1 MSRLNQELGLLQG
14 IGLLSTSLLGTGIFV
29 IPALAA
35 TAADEASLWAWML
48 LIALVLPVAFTFA
61 QLGRHF
67 PHAGGAP
74 HLIGRA
80 FGARMER
87 LSALLFLAV
96 LPVGL
101 PAALNIASGFC
112 QAVLSIDKGGALLI
126 QLGTLVTM
134 LLLGQR
140 PAKASGMLQGA
151 IAVAIIATIA
161 LIWWVGELPASSQP
175 LLPPIQGSWPLLPA
189 ALGVMFWCFVGIEAF
204 THMGEEFKNPERDF
218 PLALLFGVLLAG
230 LVYWACSVAVLSLHS
245 YGDVQTDAASLPR
258 MLDLL
263 LGEKARWIAATVGYL
278 ACFASMNVYMQGFAR
293 LIWSLADEGKLPASL
308 AQRNQHGVPARA
320 LLLVILSCALCASL
334 ASVLDLT
341 VDDLIRYA
349 NGNFVL
355 IYLLSMAAG
364 CVLLR
369 GIWRWLAAFSAL
381 LCGLVLL
388 MLGMDAGY
396 ALGLLVVLGLLDR
409 WREQRNGRLVAEQV
423 IRRGL
428 GRARSRR
435 ACGIHPIHR
444 DCA

>member
-29 IPALAA
+29 VPALAA
-35 TAADEASLWAWML
+35 SSAGETSLWAWMI

-61 QLGRHF
+61 QLGRRF

-80 FGARMER
+80 FGPRMER
-87 LSALLFLAV
+87 LSAWLFLAV

-101 PAALNIASGFC
+101 PAALSIASGFW
-112 QAVLSIDKGGALLI
+112 QAVFELSRGQALAI
-126 QLGTLVTM
+126 QLATLAA
-134 LLLGQR
+134 LFFLGQR
-140 PAKASGMLQGA
+140 PAKASGLIQGA

-161 LIWWVGELPASSQP
+161 LIWWVGDLPSSHQP
-175 LLPPIQGSWPLLPA
+175 LLPPISGSWHLLPA

-230 LVYWACSVAVLSLHS
+230 LVYWACSVAVLSFHA

-258 MLDLL
+258 LLDLL
-263 LGEKARWIAATVGYL
+263 LGEKARWLAAAVGYL

-293 LIWSLADEGKLPASL
+293 LIWSLADEGKLPSSL

-320 LLLVILSCALCASL
+320 LLLVIVSCALCASL
-334 ASVLDLT
+334 ATLLSLT

-349 NGNFVL
+349 NGNFIL
-355 IYLLSMAAG
+355 IYLFSMAAG
-364 CVLLR
+364 VMLLR
-369 GIWRWLAAFSAL
+369 GIWRWVAGFSTL
-381 LCGLVLL
+381 LCLLVLIA
-388 MLGMDAGY
+388 LGMDALY
-396 ALGLLVVLGLLDR
+396 ALGLLALLTGFSLLR
-409 WREQRNGRLVAEQV
+409 QQY
-423 IRRGL
+423 
-428 GRARSRR
+428 SR
-435 ACGIHPIHR
+435 PISPR
-444 DCA
+444 PT

>member
-1 MSRLNQELGLLQG
+1 MSRLNPELGLLQG

-35 TAADEASLWAWML
+35 TAAGEASLWAWML

-61 QLGRHF
+61 QLGRRF

-101 PAALNIASGFC
+101 PAALNIASGFW
-112 QAVLSIDKGGALLI
+112 QALFDLSRGQALTI
-126 QLGTLVTM
+126 QLTTLAAM
-134 LLLGQR
+134 LVLGQR
-140 PAKASGMLQGA
+140 PAKASGMIQGV

-161 LIWWVGELPASSQP
+161 LIWWVGELLVSSQP
-175 LLPPIQGSWPLLPA
+175 LLPEISGSWHLLPA

-263 LGEKARWIAATVGYL
+263 LGDHARWIAATVGYL

-293 LIWSLADEGKLPASL
+293 LIWSLADEGKLPISL
-308 AQRNQHGVPARA
+308 AQRNKHGVPARA

-334 ASVLDLT
+334 AQLLDLT

-349 NGNFVL
+349 NGNFVV

-364 CVLLR
+364 VALLR
-369 GIWRWLAAFSAL
+369 GIWRWLAAFSCL
-381 LCGLVLL
+381 LCALVLL

-409 WREQRNGRLVAEQV
+409 WREQRST
-423 IRRGL
+423 GL
-428 GRARSRR
+428 THQKTQGF
-435 ACGIHPIHR
+435 
-444 DCA
+444 

>member
-1 MSRLNQELGLLQG
+1 MSRLNQEIGLLQG

-35 TAADEASLWAWML
+35 TVAGEASLWAWMI

-61 QLGRHF
+61 QLGRRF

-80 FGARMER
+80 FGPRMER

-101 PAALNIASGFC
+101 PAALNIASGFW
-112 QAVLSIDKGGALLI
+112 QALFDLSQNQALII
-126 QLGTLVTM
+126 QLATLAAILV
-134 LLLGQR
+134 LGQR
-140 PAKASGMLQGA
+140 PAKASGLLQGA
-151 IAVAIIATIA
+151 IAVGVISTIA
-161 LIWWVGELPASSQP
+161 LIWWVGDLPTSSQP
-175 LLPPIQGSWPLLPA
+175 LLPPISGSWHLLPA

-230 LVYWACSVAVLSLHS
+230 LVYWACSVAVLSFHA

-258 MLDLL
+258 LLDLL
-263 LGEKARWIAATVGYL
+263 LGEKARWLAATVGYL

-293 LIWSLADEGKLPASL
+293 LIWSLADEGKLPNSL
-308 AQRNQHGVPARA
+308 AQRNHHGVPARA
-320 LLLVILSCALCASL
+320 LLLVVLACALCAVL
-334 ASVLDLT
+334 ASVLNLT

-355 IYLLSMAAG
+355 VYLLSMAAG
-364 CVLLR
+364 WVLLR

-381 LCGLVLL
+381 LCALVLL
-388 MLGMDAGY
+388 MLEMDAGY
-396 ALGLLVVLGLLDR
+396 ALALLAVLALLDHLN
-409 WREQRNGRLVAEQV
+409 EQRSMRLAA
-423 IRRGL
+423 GP
-428 GRARSRR
+428 
-435 ACGIHPIHR
+435 H
-444 DCA
+444 

>member
-1 MSRLNQELGLLQG
+1 MSRLNQELGLVQG

-35 TAADEASLWAWML
+35 TAAGEASLWAWIL

-61 QLGRHF
+61 QLGRRF

-101 PAALNIASGFC
+101 PAALNIASGFW
-112 QAVLSIDKGGALLI
+112 QALFDLSRGQALAI
-126 QLGTLVTM
+126 QLATLAAM

-140 PAKASGMLQGA
+140 PAKASGMIQGA

-161 LIWWVGELPASSQP
+161 LIWWVGELPVSSQP
-175 LLPPIQGSWPLLPA
+175 LLPEISGSWHLLPA

-263 LGEKARWIAATVGYL
+263 LGDHARWIAATVGYL

-293 LIWSLADEGKLPASL
+293 LIWSLADEGKLPATL

-334 ASVLDLT
+334 AQLLDLT

-349 NGNFVL
+349 NGNFVV

-364 CVLLR
+364 VLLLR
-369 GIWRWLAAFSAL
+369 GIWRVLAGFSAL
-381 LCGLVLL
+381 LCSLVLL
-388 MLGMDAGY
+388 MLGIDAMY
-396 ALGLLVVLGLLDR
+396 ALGLLLVLGLLDR
-409 WREQRNGRLVAEQV
+409 WREQRSTGFTHQKTQ
-423 IRRGL
+423 GF
-428 GRARSRR
+428 
-435 ACGIHPIHR
+435 
-444 DCA
+444 

>member
-35 TAADEASLWAWML
+35 TAAGEASLWAWML

-80 FGARMER
+80 FGPRMER

-101 PAALNIASGFC
+101 PAALNIASGFW
-112 QAVLSIDKGGALLI
+112 QALFDLSRGQALAI
-126 QLGTLVTM
+126 QLATLAAM

-140 PAKASGMLQGA
+140 PAKASGVIQGA

-161 LIWWVGELPASSQP
+161 LIWWVGDLPVSSQP
-175 LLPPIQGSWPLLPA
+175 LLPPIQGSWHLLPA

-230 LVYWACSVAVLSLHS
+230 LVYWACSVAVLSFQA
-245 YGDVQTDAASLPR
+245 YGDVTTDAASLPR
-258 MLDLL
+258 MLDQLP
-263 LGEKARWIAATVGYL
+263 GDKARWIAANIGDGIVPPTH
-278 ACFASMNVYMQGFAR
+278 
-293 LIWSLADEGKLPASL
+293 WLPSSQAF
-308 AQRNQHGVPARA
+308 
-320 LLLVILSCALCASL
+320 
-334 ASVLDLT
+334 
-341 VDDLIRYA
+341 VDATI
-349 NGNFVL
+349 
-355 IYLLSMAAG
+355 AG
-364 CVLLR
+364 L
-369 GIWRWLAAFSAL
+369 GW
-381 LCGLVLL
+381 GLNP
-388 MLGMDAGY
+388 DA
-396 ALGLLVVLGLLDR
+396 
-409 WREQRNGRLVAEQV
+409 LVAEALAAGKLV
-423 IRRGL
+423 PLKPDSPYDVPLYWHWSRSVASALRPLNRAVLEIGRRML
-428 GRARSRR
+428 VPPEA
-435 ACGIHPIHR
+435 P
-444 DCA
+444 

>member
-29 IPALAA
+29 VPALAA
-35 TAADEASLWAWML
+35 TTAGEASLWAWML

-61 QLGRHF
+61 QLGRRF

-101 PAALNIASGFC
+101 PAALNIASGFWH
-112 QAVLSIDKGGALLI
+112 ALFDLSRAQDLAI
-126 QLGTLVTM
+126 QLGTLAAM

-140 PAKASGMLQGA
+140 PAKASSLIQGA
-151 IAVAIIATIA
+151 IAVAIIGTIA
-161 LIWWVGELPASSQP
+161 LIWWVGDLPTISQP
-175 LLPPIQGSWPLLPA
+175 LLPPISGSWHLLPA

-230 LVYWACSVAVLSLHS
+230 LVYWACSVAVLSFHA

-258 MLDLL
+258 LLDHL
-263 LGEKARWIAATVGYL
+263 LGEKARWLAATVGYL

-293 LIWSLADEGKLPASL
+293 LIWSLADEGKLPNSL
-308 AQRNQHGVPARA
+308 AQRNAHGVPARA
-320 LLLVILSCALCASL
+320 LLLVLLSCAVCASL
-334 ASVLDLT
+334 AVLLNLT

-349 NGNFVL
+349 NGNFVV

-364 CVLLR
+364 AVLLR
-369 GIWRWLAAFSAL
+369 GIWRWLAVFSAL
-381 LCGLVLL
+381 LCSSVLM

-396 ALGLLVVLGLLDR
+396 ALGLLAVLGLLDH
-409 WREQRNGRLVAEQV
+409 WRGQRSARLAS
-423 IRRGL
+423 
-428 GRARSRR
+428 ASS
-435 ACGIHPIHR
+435 
-444 DCA
+444 

>member
-29 IPALAA
+29 VPALAA
-35 TAADEASLWAWML
+35 TAAGEASLWAWMI

-101 PAALNIASGFC
+101 PAALNIASGFW
-112 QAVLSIDKGGALLI
+112 QALFDLGRGQTLAI
-126 QLGTLVTM
+126 QLATLVAL

-140 PAKASGMLQGA
+140 PARASGLVQGA
-151 IAVAIIATIA
+151 IAVAIIGTIA
-161 LIWWVGELPASSQP
+161 LIWWVGDLPVTSQP
-175 LLPPIQGSWPLLPA
+175 LLPPIDGSWHLLPA

-230 LVYWACSVAVLSLHS
+230 LVYWACSVAVLSFNA
-245 YGDVQTDAASLPR
+245 YGDVQNDATSLPR

-263 LGEKARWIAATVGYL
+263 LGDKARYLSAVVGYL

-293 LIWSLADEGKLPASL
+293 LIWSLADEGKLPAAL
-308 AQRNQHGVPARA
+308 ARRNRHGVPASA
-320 LLLVILSCALCASL
+320 LLLVILICALCATLAWSL
-334 ASVLDLT
+334 SLSLDQ
-341 VDDLIRYA
+341 LIRYA
-349 NGNFVL
+349 NGNFVV

-364 CVLLR
+364 WVLLR
-369 GIWRWLAAFSAL
+369 GIWRWLAGFSTL
-381 LCGLVLL
+381 LCALVLAI
-388 MLGMDAGY
+388 LGVDAWY
-396 ALGLLVVLGLLDR
+396 ALGLLTLMALLDYGWG
-409 WREQRNGRLVAEQV
+409 WR
-423 IRRGL
+423 
-428 GRARSRR
+428 GRAVKVV
-435 ACGIHPIHR
+435 
-444 DCA
+444 